1 VDLKREWFEK
11 NLDHDVE
18 PDEPKGWTK
27 RRLLTIPGCCDES
40 KILVTV
46 VLGLSGNDIYE
57 NDKGQADCKPAWVIR
72 SSFLERFDHQQW
84 ICQPRL
90 IVKFCPHCGK
100 PMPEIQ
106 KRKVPL
112 SPIANITDG
121 GYHCDTCNERLQ
133 CCNCWPCEAHWEV
146 A

>member
-1 VDLKREWFEK
+1 MDLKREWFEK

-57 NDKGQADCKPAWVIR
+57 NDKGQSIAEACEKEREKQVKVLLDKYKAAREAEKAERAWD
-72 SSFLERFDHQQW
+72 ED
-84 ICQPRL
+84 
-90 IVKFCPHCGK
+90 G
-100 PMPEIQ
+100 MP
-106 KRKVPL
+106 L
-112 SPIANITDG
+112 AS
-121 GYHCDTCNERLQ
+121 
-133 CCNCWPCEAHWEV
+133 
-146 A
+146 